1 MIILARQQNEKT
13 VMGILSLLPGLREI
27 PHLKAEIAWYY
38 NSDTRELYIWQAESQ
53 GQVQGVLGVEIYDD
67 EITII
72 RHVAVSPESR
82 SVKNYFA
89 MLSDYQSQHPDVFLM
104 GTLDNQ
110 KLINKWR
117 KSVSKTTA

>member
-27 PHLKAEIAWYY
+27 PHLKAEIAWYH
-38 NSDTRELYIWQAESQ
+38 NSDMRELYIWQAESQ

-72 RHVAVSPESR
+72 RHVALSPESR

>member
-27 PHLKAEIAWYY
+27 PHLKAEIAWYH

-72 RHVAVSPESR
+72 RHVALSPESR

-89 MLSDYQSQHPDVFLM
+89 MLSDYQSQHPVVFLM